1 MGQTYSVD
9 MKINFKNQDSQML
22 FCNSIKSYIKETQN
36 KTAIYQL
43 EGLNLDNPFD
53 CFKAMT
59 YPGAEEEDGIWY
71 ADFDASYGW
80 ESVLYD
86 GLGNALKFGEDG
98 SYLYIFPDNYS
109 IYMDKKDGTILTR
122 TVEDEE
128 EDEEE

>member
-9 MKINFKNQDSQML
+9 AKITFKNNETKML
-22 FCNSIKSYIKETQN
+22 FCNSIKDYIKKTSE

-43 EGLNLDNPFD
+43 EGLDLDKPFD

-59 YPGAEEEDGIWY
+59 YPAAEEEDGIWY

-80 ESVLYD
+80 ESVLFD
-86 GLGNALKFGEDG
+86 ALKFAEDG
-98 SYLYIFPDNYS
+98 SYLYIFPDSYS
-109 IYMDKKDGTILTR
+109 VYMDKKDGKVITR

-128 EDEEE
+128 EDEE

>member
-9 MKINFKNQDSQML
+9 MKIIFKNEDAKML
-22 FCNSIKSYIKETQN
+22 FCNSIKDYIEKTSE

-59 YPGAEEEDGIWY
+59 YPRAEEEDGIWC

-80 ESVLYD
+80 ESVLFD
-86 GLGNALKFGEDG
+86 GLGNALKFAEDG
-98 SYLYIFPDNYS
+98 SYLYVFPDNYS
-109 IYMDKKDGTILTR
+109 VYMDKKDGKIITR

-128 EDEEE
+128 DEEE